1 MIKLIALYRR
11 PSDPAE
17 FDAHFSSVHLPLLRE
32 FPGLR
37 KIEITRVSGA
47 PIGEA
52 KFHAMA
58 ELYFD
63 DKDAM
68 DAALG
73 SKQGKAVVRD
83 LMSFAADLVTVFHG
97 KPSE

>member
-11 PSDPAE
+11 PPDAAT
-17 FDAHFSSVHLPLLRE
+17 FDRHFEAVHLPLLRG

-52 KFHAMA
+52 KFYAMA

-63 DKDAM
+63 DKDAV
-68 DAALG
+68 DSALA
-73 SKQGKAVVRD
+73 SKRGKTVVRD

-97 KPSE
+97 EPAE